1 VSDAVLTMLIS
12 SAAAVI
18 VAMLT
23 SRIDARARLKQA
35 TASETSSTSTA
46 AEANTRA
53 NLALVEPLTKRL
65 EGLERE
71 VQAERRARLKSDE
84 RLEKLMSVL
93 RSLLAQME
101 ENAIVPDVKPEVLEE
116 LGLVI

>member
-1 VSDAVLTMLIS
+1 MSDAVLTILIS
-12 SAAAVI
+12 STAAVL

-53 NLALVEPLTKRL
+53 NLALMDPLTKRL
-65 EGLERE
+65 ESLERE